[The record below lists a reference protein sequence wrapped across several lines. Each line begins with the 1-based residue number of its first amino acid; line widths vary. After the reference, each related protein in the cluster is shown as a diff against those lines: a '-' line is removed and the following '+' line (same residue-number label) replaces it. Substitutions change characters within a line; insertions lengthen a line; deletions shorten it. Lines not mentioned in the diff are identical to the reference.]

1 MSVRESLAGQL
12 VRYDDDAW
20 AALANRGLLRRATK
34 DLEVVRIDIVVED
47 DVAIE
52 VEVGQ
57 NVVRFDAGGPPTATC
72 SCPSPTVCQHVLT
85 AGLWL
90 AGRLGEAAPVVD
102 LPAELSALDVA
113 ALTAY
118 AGRAG
123 YRWARQYVE
132 DLPAEDVRVTIGER
146 ILISLTSPRVTF
158 RYLGGGPV
166 GLVADVTLPTPEKY
180 AAAAVLAYQRAS
192 GAELAAIEPTRTR
205 VTEASEN
212 RVDSRRRLRVA
223 ASRLLTDTVR
233 LGVSHLS
240 PAVHQRYETLAVWAQ
255 GAEYHRLALLL
266 RRLADQVELLL
277 ARSARADE
285 QALLD
290 EAAIAF
296 ALVSA
301 LDAAPDQAR
310 LVGQARQKY
319 DAVRGIEL
327 IGLGGLPWRATSGYR
342 GLTCLFWW
350 PDEERFLSWTDARP
364 DTMWNFDP
372 RNRWTQPGPW
382 TGLQNPAASAGRLVA
397 LIDAQ
402 LSASGRLSGVER
414 TRAAVGPLVGTGL
427 DSLPVVDDWS
437 ALDSRA
443 LSRRSL
449 LDVPDPLQDW
459 VVLRPATV
467 DAPAFDPHRQALVW
481 PARDATGRP
490 LRLELRWTA
499 ETDHAIG
506 RIETLTTREL
516 PAGSLLVCRLSSASG
531 EVVAEPL
538 SIVRPGTSRP
548 VDVLHFDEASEKQ
561 RKRKKRPAPPA
572 GEPSEPPPPPLPT
585 PLRDLRSWVARQA
598 ERGTGATSSGAVL
611 AGLDAHHRRLRDVG
625 LGVFPESVAGTDPA
639 VALLQ
644 SHYLGLQ
651 TSRAL
656 T

>member
-1 MSVRESLAGQL
+1 VSLRETLAGQL

-34 DLEVVRIDIVVED
+34 DLEAGRIDLVVEND
-47 DVAIE
+47 LALE

-72 SCPSPTVCQHVLT
+72 TCPSPTVCQHVIT

-90 AGRLGEAAPVVD
+90 TGELGAATPVVD
-102 LPAELSALDVA
+102 LPAELLALDVA
-113 ALTAY
+113 ALTVY
-118 AGRAG
+118 AGRTG

-132 DLPAEDVRVTIGER
+132 DLPAEEIRIDVGSR
-146 ILISLTSPRVTF
+146 ILIALPSPRVTF
-158 RYLGGGPV
+158 RYLGGGLV

-180 AAAAVLAYQRAS
+180 AVAAVLAYQRAS
-192 GAELAAIEPTRTR
+192 GAELDAIEPTRTR

-212 RVDSRRRLRVA
+212 RDDSRKRLRVA
-223 ASRLLTDTVR
+223 AARLLTDTVR

-296 ALVSA
+296 ALVAA
-301 LDAAPDQAR
+301 LEATPGQGR

-327 IGLGGLPWRATSGYR
+327 IGLGGLPWRAASGYR

-350 PDEERFLSWTDARP
+350 PDEQRFLSWTDARP

-372 RNRWTQPGPW
+372 RSRWTQPGPW
-382 TGLQNPAASAGRLVA
+382 TGLRNPAECPGRLVA

-414 TRAAVGPLVGTGL
+414 TRAAVGPLVGDGL
-427 DSLPVVDDWS
+427 DSLPVVDDWT

-443 LSRRSL
+443 VSRRSL

-459 VVLRPATV
+459 VVLRPASV
-467 DAPAFDPHRQALVW
+467 DAPVFDPHRQALVW

-490 LRLELRWTA
+490 VRLELRWTA
-499 ETDHAIG
+499 ETDHATS
-506 RIETLTTREL
+506 RIETLTTREF
-516 PAGSLLVCRLSSASG
+516 PEGSLLVCRLSSASG

-538 SIVRPGTSRP
+538 SIVRPGARRP
-548 VDVLHFDEASEKQ
+548 VDVLHFDEAEGKQ
-561 RKRKKRPAPPA
+561 RKRGKRPSPPA

-611 AGLDAHHRRLRDVG
+611 AGLDAHHRALRDVG
-625 LGVFPESVAGTDPA
+625 LGVFPETLPGTDPA
-639 VALLQ
+639 VALLRSQ
-644 SHYLGLQ
+644 YLLLQ